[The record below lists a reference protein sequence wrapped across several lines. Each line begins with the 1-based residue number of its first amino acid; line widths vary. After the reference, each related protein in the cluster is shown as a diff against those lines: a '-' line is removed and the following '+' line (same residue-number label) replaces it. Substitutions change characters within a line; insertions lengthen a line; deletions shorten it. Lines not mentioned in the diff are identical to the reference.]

1 MTRATTKK
9 PAAKK
14 AAKKK
19 SGPTK
24 ADLAKKAHEV
34 AVAAANKKL
43 LPLAKDINV
52 RLSKADA
59 KLADAN
65 DMRLSAALQLA
76 EAEKIAVEAKIP
88 FKTWCTENI
97 EGKSYETARRLLI
110 IGRLGDT
117 EEARMQLQDMRSG
130 EAARK
135 RVSRQKKKADKQA
148 AEEQAE
154 ANEKNPVDAVVRS
167 LSALDDGDQR
177 AVIDTTARKQGMVLV
192 TKDDAKD
199 LSKVKD
205 VKANSGT
212 LEAAKNAFDDL
223 SAKDKMTLLRYA
235 SEVTGTP
242 LSNPA
247 EAVAES
253 TAAPSRSRRR
263 AAEAA

>member
-135 RVSRQKKKADKQA
+135 RVSRQKKT
-148 AEEQAE
+148 